1 MSGATRVTQPGL
13 MGRWRVAVSGAAVLA
28 AAATVVALAAP
39 LRPGTSPPANAIGG
53 PYGRLLAES
62 ADLGPA
68 RSDRVQFTAALSRP
82 ARPVQLT
89 DWAIAHAMSV
99 RWHEGDSWAIVE
111 GAPDAV
117 ANAFGIAVHDYRARR
132 GDVFYA
138 SPQQP
143 DIPPATRGEVAG
155 LGRILSYTPFREG
168 MPPTPPRDVPDGG
181 LLPTQLLSAYNV
193 TPLTR
198 EGYTGKGA
206 TVVVF
211 SFDGFE
217 QQDMD
222 SFADWFNMPR
232 FTPQVIGGMP
242 SQRNGESTMDLQMV
256 HAVAPDA
263 NLVMVNA
270 RPTVQGGAAYEK
282 LGRLMQ
288 LVDRQFPGAIWT
300 FSIGWGCDRLITAA
314 DLAPVRE
321 ALAAAHGHGTTAFD
335 ATGDLAGL
343 ECRGGHNW
351 SDPPSPDDVGV
362 DAVASVPEMTAVGGT
377 TLSTDSKGGWL
388 AEQSWYDVPL
398 TQGTAGGVS
407 QLFGRPSWQNVNP
420 GAGPADRRLVPDVA
434 AVADPFT
441 GVKFVFRQGVVVGG
455 GTSQAAPVWA
465 GLAAVINQLLNERAL
480 APLGD
485 FNPLLYEVAKGSAVP
500 GFRDIEFGGNAIS
513 PGGSGYDMVTGLGS
527 PNIENLVKNIL
538 LIRSV
543 SR

>member
-1 MSGATRVTQPGL
+1 LSGATRVTQPGL

-377 TLSTDSKGGWL
+377 TLSTDSKGRWL

-407 QLFGRPSWQNVNP
+407 QLFGRPSWQNVSSS
-420 GAGPADRRLVPDVA
+420 AGPADRRLVPDVA